1 MTKPTRL
8 SFVSALRLPLL
19 FAAVLLVPGIGPWV
33 FGVRSALGDT
43 ETQKQSEEKGAE
55 SPPEK
60 PQDQEPQVARGAT
73 LIRVPL
79 PLSSD
84 ADTRIL
90 ASLESVAMRSDANQ
104 RPVVILEFVPASVPS
119 GPAAADA
126 NGALEP
132 VGESKSI
139 GQGTSF
145 EKALSVSRWLS
156 GPKGNR
162 VKSVGYIASN
172 LRGHAVLIALACE
185 ELVMLPDSEIGKS
198 GIDETQVEPTLEQA
212 YLDIAARRGMFPASA
227 IRSMLDPSQSLVQ
240 LDLEGGGVEYTTL
253 PELESKPRE
262 QGAWRERQLVP
273 ANQMASFNGQE
284 LRQRRWISSLVNQ
297 RELLPVALKLTGP
310 IQQKPLFSL
319 PRKPVHLKLS
329 GVLHRRVVNR
339 TLRAI
344 DDAVNNQKADLV
356 LIQLDSPGG
365 NLDDS
370 IRLAYRLA
378 EIPSDKAEVI
388 VYVSKHARGDAA
400 LIALAADAI
409 YMAPDAVL
417 GTGGEASINAAE
429 IEKRKTNFL
438 ELAQRKSRAAGDLVG
453 LVHPDAIVHDF
464 LAADGRRM
472 RTVPT
477 WVIDDPQNPLWTKG
491 QAVDYSKGIETDRAI
506 AMGLA
511 SGRANDLESVA
522 KLFGVDELPV
532 DKQTSRIDQAIE
544 WLASQ
549 RWLAYVCF
557 LVGLIC
563 LSAELS
569 TPGVGVPGL
578 IAVVCFLIFFWMNLF
593 QGTIEWLEILLI
605 VAGIGCLLTE
615 IFLLPGFGIFG
626 FAGLVMLAAGLLL
639 AGQSFTIPTN
649 RYQLEKVVQGLGQMG
664 LGMIV
669 LLGALVVFHKQLA
682 RLPMVR
688 WFALD
693 QPLSDKFVV
702 AMERLDEDRQM
713 LKGRFGTTMTRCNPH
728 GKALLGDMVVDV
740 VSKSGWIDE
749 DIPIEVVDIK
759 ENQVMV
765 RRRTI

>member
-8 SFVSALRLPLL
+8 SFFSALRLPLL
-19 FAAVLLVPGIGPWV
+19 FAAVLLIPGIGPWV
-33 FGVRSALGDT
+33 FGVPSALGET
-43 ETQKQSEEKGAE
+43 EAQKQSEEKGAE

-60 PQDQEPQVARGAT
+60 PQDQEPQAARGAT

-90 ASLESVAMRSDANQ
+90 ASLESVAMRSDGNQ
-104 RPVVILEFVPASVPS
+104 RPVVILEFVPAALPS
-119 GPAAADA
+119 GPAVADT

-139 GQGTSF
+139 GQGTPF

-162 VKSVGYIASN
+162 VKSVGYISSN

-417 GTGGEASINAAE
+417 GTGGEASINAPE

-511 SGRANDLESVA
+511 SGRANDLDSVA

-615 IFLLPGFGIFG
+615 IFLLPGFGVFG
-626 FAGLVMLAAGLLL
+626 LAGLVMLAAGLLL

-682 RLPMVR
+682 KLPMVR

>member
-145 EKALSVSRWLS
+145 EKALSVTRWLS

-626 FAGLVMLAAGLLL
+626 LAGLVMLAAGLLL

-682 RLPMVR
+682 KLPMVR

>member
-1 MTKPTRL
+1 
-8 SFVSALRLPLL
+8 
-19 FAAVLLVPGIGPWV
+19 
-33 FGVRSALGDT
+33 
-43 ETQKQSEEKGAE
+43 
-55 SPPEK
+55 
-60 PQDQEPQVARGAT
+60 
-73 LIRVPL
+73 
-79 PLSSD
+79 
-84 ADTRIL
+84 
-90 ASLESVAMRSDANQ
+90 
-104 RPVVILEFVPASVPS
+104 
-119 GPAAADA
+119 
-126 NGALEP
+126 
-132 VGESKSI
+132 
-139 GQGTSF
+139 
-145 EKALSVSRWLS
+145 
-156 GPKGNR
+156 
-162 VKSVGYIASN
+162 
-172 LRGHAVLIALACE
+172 
-185 ELVMLPDSEIGKS
+185 
-198 GIDETQVEPTLEQA
+198 
-212 YLDIAARRGMFPASA
+212 
-227 IRSMLDPSQSLVQ
+227 
-240 LDLEGGGVEYTTL
+240 
-253 PELESKPRE
+253 
-262 QGAWRERQLVP
+262 
-273 ANQMASFNGQE
+273 
-284 LRQRRWISSLVNQ
+284 
-297 RELLPVALKLTGP
+297 VALKLTGP

-626 FAGLVMLAAGLLL
+626 LAGLVMLAAGLLL

-682 RLPMVR
+682 KLPMVR

>member
-1 MTKPTRL
+1 
-8 SFVSALRLPLL
+8 
-19 FAAVLLVPGIGPWV
+19 
-33 FGVRSALGDT
+33 
-43 ETQKQSEEKGAE
+43 
-55 SPPEK
+55 
-60 PQDQEPQVARGAT
+60 
-73 LIRVPL
+73 
-79 PLSSD
+79 
-84 ADTRIL
+84 
-90 ASLESVAMRSDANQ
+90 
-104 RPVVILEFVPASVPS
+104 
-119 GPAAADA
+119 
-126 NGALEP
+126 
-132 VGESKSI
+132 
-139 GQGTSF
+139 
-145 EKALSVSRWLS
+145 
-156 GPKGNR
+156 
-162 VKSVGYIASN
+162 
-172 LRGHAVLIALACE
+172 
-185 ELVMLPDSEIGKS
+185 MLPDSEIGKS
-198 GIDETQVEPTLEQA
+198 GIDEAQVEPTVEQA
-212 YLDIAARRGMFPASA
+212 YLDTAAKRGMFPPSA
-227 IRSMLDPSQSLVQ
+227 IKSMLDPSQSLVQ
-240 LDLEGGGVEYTTL
+240 LDLEGGGVEFTTL

-310 IQQKPLFSL
+310 IQEKPLFTL
-319 PRKPVHLKLS
+319 PRKPVYLKLS

-378 EIPSDKAEVI
+378 DIPSDKAEVI

-491 QAVDYSKGIETDRAI
+491 QAVDYSKGIDTDRAI
-506 AMGLA
+506 AEGLA
-511 SGRANDLESVA
+511 SDKKNDLDSVA
-522 KLFGVDELPV
+522 KIFGVDELPME
-532 DKQTSRIDQAIE
+532 KQTSRIDQAIE

-615 IFLLPGFGIFG
+615 IFLLPGFGIVG
-626 FAGLVMLAAGLLL
+626 VAGLVMLAAGLLL

-682 RLPMVR
+682 KLPMVR

-728 GKALLGDMVVDV
+728 GKAILGDMVVDV

>member
-1 MTKPTRL
+1 ML
-8 SFVSALRLPLL
+8 S
-19 FAAVLLVPGIGPWV
+19 
-33 FGVRSALGDT
+33 
-43 ETQKQSEEKGAE
+43 
-55 SPPEK
+55 
-60 PQDQEPQVARGAT
+60 
-73 LIRVPL
+73 
-79 PLSSD
+79 
-84 ADTRIL
+84 
-90 ASLESVAMRSDANQ
+90 
-104 RPVVILEFVPASVPS
+104 
-119 GPAAADA
+119 
-126 NGALEP
+126 
-132 VGESKSI
+132 
-139 GQGTSF
+139 
-145 EKALSVSRWLS
+145 
-156 GPKGNR
+156 
-162 VKSVGYIASN
+162 
-172 LRGHAVLIALACE
+172 
-185 ELVMLPDSEIGKS
+185 DSEIGKS
-198 GIDETQVEPTLEQA
+198 GIDEAQVEPTIEQA
-212 YLDIAARRGMFPASA
+212 YLDTAAKRGMFPPSA

-240 LDLEGGGVEYTTL
+240 LNLEGGGVEFITL

-310 IQQKPLFSL
+310 IQEKPLFSL

-511 SGRANDLESVA
+511 SAKAEDLDSVA
-522 KLFGVDELPV
+522 KIFGVDELPME
-532 DKQTSRIDQAIE
+532 KQTSRIDQAIE

-626 FAGLVMLAAGLLL
+626 VAGLVMLAAGLLL

-682 RLPMVR
+682 KLPMVR

-728 GKALLGDMVVDV
+728 GKAILGDMVVDV